1 VTHYEHEGLVVQ
13 TLRVIF
19 LWLSFATPA
28 LASSTLLI
36 VGDSL
41 SAGYGLDADQSWV
54 DLIASDPNETLGTDV
69 QILNASISGETTTG
83 GLSRLPGLLERHQP
97 TAVLVALGANDGLR
111 GLPLETMQ
119 DNLKAM
125 FQLIE
130 GSGAQVLYAGIEL
143 PRNYGGP
150 FTRAFR
156 RAQDQVAT
164 ETGVAYLPFFLEPVA
179 LKRELFQDDGLHPTA
194 EAQPIIAEYLA
205 SFLQQSL
212 SK

>member
-1 VTHYEHEGLVVQ
+1 VQ

-19 LWLSFATPA
+19 LWLSFIAPA
-28 LASSTLLI
+28 SGAPTLLI

-41 SAGYGLDADQSWV
+41 SAGYGLDRGQSWV
-54 DLIASDPNETLGTDV
+54 DLLAADPKEILGTDG

-97 TAVLVALGANDGLR
+97 DAVLIALGANDGLR
-111 GLPLETMQ
+111 GLPLTTMQ
-119 DNLKAM
+119 ANLKAM
-125 FQLIE
+125 FQLATDA
-130 GSGAQVLYAGIEL
+130 GAQVLYAGIEL

-156 RAQDQVAT
+156 RAQDQVAQDT
-164 ETGVAYLPFFLEPVA
+164 RVPYLPFFLEPVA
-179 LKRELFQDDGLHPTA
+179 LNRELFQEDGLHPTA
-194 EAQPIIAEYLA
+194 EAQSIIADYVGV
-205 SFLQQSL
+205 FLQESL

>member
-1 VTHYEHEGLVVQ
+1 MQ

-19 LWLSFATPA
+19 LWLSFIAPA
-28 LASSTLLI
+28 MGAPTLLI

-41 SAGYGLDADQSWV
+41 SAGYGLDRGQSWV
-54 DLIASDPNETLGTDV
+54 DLLAADPKEILGTDG

-97 TAVLVALGANDGLR
+97 DAVLIALGANDGLR
-111 GLPLETMQ
+111 GLPLTTMQ
-119 DNLKAM
+119 ANLKAM
-125 FQLIE
+125 FQLATDA
-130 GSGAQVLYAGIEL
+130 GAQVLYAGIEL

-156 RAQDQVAT
+156 RAQDQVAQDT
-164 ETGVAYLPFFLEPVA
+164 RVPYLPFFLEPVA
-179 LKRELFQDDGLHPTA
+179 LNRELFQEDGLHPTA
-194 EAQPIIAEYLA
+194 EAQSIIADYVGV
-205 SFLQQSL
+205 FLQESL

>member
-1 VTHYEHEGLVVQ
+1 MQ

-69 QILNASISGETTTG
+69 QILNASISGETTAG

>member
-1 VTHYEHEGLVVQ
+1 VQ

>member
-1 VTHYEHEGLVVQ
+1 MQ

>member
-19 LWLSFATPA
+19 LWLSFIAPA
-28 LASSTLLI
+28 MGAPTLLI

-41 SAGYGLDADQSWV
+41 SAGYGLDRGQSWV
-54 DLIASDPNETLGTDV
+54 DLLAADPKEILGTDG

-97 TAVLVALGANDGLR
+97 DAVLIALGANDGLR
-111 GLPLETMQ
+111 GLPLATMQ
-119 DNLKAM
+119 ANLKAM
-125 FQLIE
+125 FQLATDA
-130 GSGAQVLYAGIEL
+130 GAQVLYAGIEL

-156 RAQDQVAT
+156 RAQDQVAQDT
-164 ETGVAYLPFFLEPVA
+164 RVPYLPFFLEPVA
-179 LKRELFQDDGLHPTA
+179 LNRELFQEDGLHPTA
-194 EAQPIIAEYLA
+194 EAQSIIADYVGV
-205 SFLQQSL
+205 FLQESL

>member
-1 VTHYEHEGLVVQ
+1 
-13 TLRVIF
+13 
-19 LWLSFATPA
+19 
-28 LASSTLLI
+28 
-36 VGDSL
+36 
-41 SAGYGLDADQSWV
+41 
-54 DLIASDPNETLGTDV
+54 
-69 QILNASISGETTTG
+69 
-83 GLSRLPGLLERHQP
+83 
-97 TAVLVALGANDGLR
+97 
-111 GLPLETMQ
+111 MQ

-130 GSGAQVLYAGIEL
+130 DSGAQVLYAGIEL

>member
-1 VTHYEHEGLVVQ
+1 MQ

-19 LWLSFATPA
+19 LWLSFIAPA
-28 LASSTLLI
+28 SGAPTLLI

-41 SAGYGLDADQSWV
+41 SAGYGLDRGQSWV
-54 DLIASDPNETLGTDV
+54 DLLAADPKEILGTDG

-97 TAVLVALGANDGLR
+97 DAVLIALGANDGLR
-111 GLPLETMQ
+111 GLPLTTMQ
-119 DNLKAM
+119 ANLKAM
-125 FQLIE
+125 FQLATDA
-130 GSGAQVLYAGIEL
+130 GAQVLYAGIEL

-156 RAQDQVAT
+156 RAQDQVAQ
-164 ETGVAYLPFFLEPVA
+164 ETRVPYLPFFLEPVA
-179 LKRELFQDDGLHPTA
+179 LNRELFQEDGLHPTA
-194 EAQPIIAEYLA
+194 EAQSIIASYVGV
-205 SFLQQSL
+205 FLQESL